1 MAAIDINRGTT
12 GINLPMEVSN
22 EIWSKTQEASA
33 VMNLATSM
41 EMPGNGVEV
50 DIITG
55 DPTAAWVDETE
66 ERTVSNGSASSK
78 KIKPYTLSVIVP
90 FSRQFARD
98 KARLYDEMV
107 ARIPGVL
114 AAKFDSTVFGN
125 TTKPGE
131 LFDQLSGCTAID
143 VETDSWAGFVAA
155 DKAIAANNSMLNGY
169 CVSPNLRSILLNAK
183 DTTGRPLYIPSF
195 ASADIGGVL
204 GNSLYLSRGCYKAG
218 TAATASANG
227 TPDQIGF
234 AGDWTSARYGTVEG
248 MLVSV
253 ADQATL
259 KINNEQVNLW
269 QRGMFAL
276 MVEIEVGFRVKDTAD
291 FVKLV
296 GKTPQK
302 LNG

>member
-12 GINLPMEVSN
+12 GINLPPDVSS

-33 VMNLATSM
+33 IMNLATPM

-55 DPTAAWVDETE
+55 DPTAGWVGETE
-66 ERTVSNGSASSK
+66 ERTVSNGTATSK

-114 AAKFDSTVFGN
+114 ATKFDSTVFGN
-125 TTKPGE
+125 TEKPGE
-131 LFDQLSGCTAID
+131 LFDQLSDCTAVD
-143 VETDSWAGFVAA
+143 VESDLWGGFVAA
-155 DKAIAANNSMLNGY
+155 DTAIAANNSVLNGY
-169 CVSPNLRSILLNAK
+169 CISPNLRSMLLNAK
-183 DTTGRPLYIPSF
+183 DTMGRPLYVPSV
-195 ASADIGGVL
+195 SSDSVNMVL
-204 GNSLYLSRGCYKAG
+204 GNPLYQSRGCFKAG
-218 TAATASANG
+218 TAATASADG
-227 TPDQIGF
+227 TPNQIGF

-259 KINNEQVNLW
+259 KIGEEQVNLW

-296 GKTPQK
+296 GKTPK
-302 LNG
+302 KTS